1 VKRFVVALLA
11 ALVCL
16 AQAEEL
22 YKWVDENG
30 VVHYDT
36 QAPEGKSVT
45 SLELENP
52 NPYPDPSDNVYSQAI
67 EVQKQRNE
75 AKALE
80 RDQDRLAREEEQKS
94 KLLSDKSCGRAIHYV
109 AILQKQCPVFYD
121 GAGFLR
127 DQCPGIYYAYAGER
141 SYIDD
146 DERQR
151 LLDHY
156 LKIVVLCRENRD

>member
-1 VKRFVVALLA
+1 MKWFVMALLA
-11 ALVCL
+11 VLVCT

-30 VVHYDT
+30 VVHYST
-36 QAPEGKSVT
+36 QPPEDRGAT
-45 SLELENP
+45 AIELDGSKPE
-52 NPYPDPSDNVYSQAI
+52 SGDNVYSEAI
-67 EVQKQRNE
+67 EAQKQRNE
-75 AKALE
+75 ARALE
-80 RDQDRLAREEEQKS
+80 REQDRLTREEKRQS
-94 KLLSDKSCGRAIHYV
+94 QLISDENCGRAIHYM
-109 AILQKQCPVFYD
+109 AILRKQCPVFYD

-151 LLDHY
+151 LIDHY
-156 LKIVVLCRENRD
+156 SEIVDMCRESRD

>member
-1 VKRFVVALLA
+1 MKRFVIALLA
-11 ALVCL
+11 GLVCL

-36 QAPEGKSVT
+36 RAPEGESVT
-45 SLELENP
+45 SLELERSSP
-52 NPYPDPSDNVYSQAI
+52 ASSDNVYSEVI
-67 EVQKQRNE
+67 EAQQQRNE
-75 AKALE
+75 ARALE
-80 RDQDRLAREEEQKS
+80 REQSRLDREDERES
-94 KLLSDKSCGRAIHYV
+94 KLLSDKSCARAIHYMS
-109 AILQKQCPVFYD
+109 ILQKPCPVFYD

-146 DERQR
+146 DERKR

-156 LKIVVLCRENRD
+156 LEIVVLCRENRE